1 MSMPNERRSG
11 SGALRASPTDAAR
24 LRNFYLVRAL
34 VAAAWVVAAFSI
46 GKILPLIGA
55 ILLVAY
61 PAWDAAANLIDAAR
75 NGGLARNRI
84 QALNVAV
91 SFATALSVAV
101 VIDSMHAVLGI
112 FGAWAIFAGLLQ
124 LAIGLRRWKSYGA
137 QWAMIL
143 SGAQSALAG
152 GFFLHQSFAPAVP
165 GITNVAPY
173 AAFGAFYF
181 LVSALWLSFGHNAS
195 RRHIEA

>member
-1 MSMPNERRSG
+1 MRIEHRPDS
-11 SGALRASPTDAAR
+11 AVLRASPKDAAR
-24 LRNFYLVRAL
+24 LRNFYLIRAL

-46 GKILPLIGA
+46 GKSVPLIGA

-75 NGGLARNRI
+75 SGGLARNRI

-101 VIDSMHAVLGI
+101 VINHMNAVLGI

-124 LAIGLRRWKSYGA
+124 LAIGLRRWKTYGA

-152 GFFLHQSFAPAVP
+152 GFFLYQSLAPAMP
-165 GITNVAPY
+165 GITDVAPY

-181 LVSALWLSFGHNAS
+181 LVSALWLGFSQSTS
-195 RRHIEA
+195 RRRIEA

>member
-1 MSMPNERRSG
+1 MRIEHHPAS
-11 SGALRASPTDAAR
+11 AVLRASPKDAAR
-24 LRNFYLVRAL
+24 LRNFYLIRAF
-34 VAAAWVVAAFSI
+34 VAAAWAVAAFSI
-46 GKILPLIGA
+46 GKSVPLIGA

-75 NGGLARNRI
+75 SGGLARNRI

-101 VIDSMHAVLGI
+101 VIDNMNAVLGI

-124 LAIGLRRWKSYGA
+124 LAIGLRRWKTYGA

-152 GFFLHQSFAPAVP
+152 GFFLYQSLAPAMP
-165 GITNVAPY
+165 GITDVAPY

-181 LVSALWLSFGHNAS
+181 LVSALWLGFSQSTS
-195 RRHIEA
+195 RRRIEA